1 MIDALWIW
9 ETESIK
15 AIPAQSSTV
24 LLPKNSSHEQ
34 DNSKSWNDLQKAAPR
49 FELGIKDLQSSA
61 LPLGHAA
68 GRELSFLKNDRIS
81 RDGASLLVL
90 SNGHGED
97 LIALRVLEQLR
108 THHPR
113 PRLEVLPLVG
123 IGSVFEPATQAGWLT
138 RIGPEATLPSGGF
151 SNQSLRGLIAD
162 IGAGLPLMSWRQWRL
177 VRERAKRG
185 ATVLAVG
192 DLLPLLMAW
201 GSGAR
206 YGFIGTPKSDY
217 TWRSGPGRQLSDRY
231 HRCKGSEWDPWEW
244 MLMRHRRCRL
254 VAMRDGLTA
263 RGLKRRGV
271 AALAAGNPMMDGLKT
286 ASPPASLQRCRRIL
300 LLCGSRMPE
309 ACRNLERLLAAITPL
324 SNSTPLAV
332 LVALGNQPTIE
343 TTEPILRELGF
354 RRGLPPSDQLGAEAC
369 WVRGPLLVIL
379 GRNQFTQW
387 AGWAEVGLATAGT
400 ATEQLVG
407 LGIPALSLPGPGP
420 QFHAPFALRQA
431 RLLGGAVRPCSS
443 GEELRE
449 RLRTLLTTPEL
460 CQKLSAI
467 GRSRMGRP
475 GGGARLA
482 ELVLERLHGY

>member
-1 MIDALWIW
+1 MA
-9 ETESIK
+9 
-15 AIPAQSSTV
+15 
-24 LLPKNSSHEQ
+24 
-34 DNSKSWNDLQKAAPR
+34 
-49 FELGIKDLQSSA
+49 
-61 LPLGHAA
+61 
-68 GRELSFLKNDRIS
+68 DRIS

-113 PRLEVLPLVG
+113 PQLEVLPLVG
-123 IGSVFEPATQAGWLT
+123 VGRAFDAATQAGWLK
-138 RIGPEATLPSGGF
+138 RIGPGADLPSGGF
-151 SNQSLRGLIAD
+151 SNQSLRGLMAD
-162 IGAGLPLMSWRQWRL
+162 LGAGLPLLSWRQWRL
-177 VRERAKRG
+177 VRQRARKG

-192 DLLPLLMAW
+192 DLLPLLLAW

-217 TWRSGPGRQLSDRY
+217 TWRSGPGHQLSDRY

-254 VAMRDGLTA
+254 VAMRDPLTA
-263 RGLKRRGV
+263 RGLKRRGI
-271 AALAAGNPMMDGLKT
+271 AALAAGNPMMDGLRT
-286 ASPPASLQRCRRIL
+286 APPPASLQRCRRVL

-309 ACRNLERLLAAITPL
+309 ACRNLERLLTAIAPL
-324 SNSTPLAV
+324 SNTTPLAV
-332 LVALGNQPTIE
+332 LVALGTQE
-343 TTEPILRELGF
+343 LLEQSVPILKQLGF

-369 WVRGPLLVIL
+369 WLRGPLMVIL

-387 AGWAEVGLATAGT
+387 ASWAEVGLATAGT

-407 LGIPALSLPGPGP
+407 LGIPALSLPGRGP
-420 QFHAPFALRQA
+420 QFHAAFARRQA

-443 GEELRE
+443 GEDLRD
-449 RLRTLLTTPEL
+449 RLETLLTTPEL
-460 CQKLSAI
+460 YRELAAI

-475 GGGARLA
+475 GGSARLA